1 MSQPPHRGSHLTTA
15 EAAAVLKIS
24 AATLKRWAQSG
35 LIPSERTEGGHR
47 RFRFEDVQALAEPG
61 HRSDDPVRRG
71 ADFVAGS
78 IDLPS
83 VQGWLLQARRELGS
97 WWAVAVPL
105 RGVVAELYRRR
116 EAGGL
121 GSVQLEVALDRL
133 RSALGR
139 CSDALSVALDAPA
152 LLVAAVPG
160 DPYLVAPAL
169 ILLAASEAGWR
180 AEWAGHPEVTE
191 LAEELRRRPVRAVIV
206 CGSVGSR
213 PEVMAGHASDL
224 EALAAGQPAGF
235 ALLGMGHWP
244 EPSARVAR
252 LGAVAEVRAWLE
264 ALPRGGGCAAV
275 EEAAADAHQAPPPEL
290 RWDPALALGHPT
302 VDAQHETLFLHA
314 GRFLAAVRRGQADA
328 AGMLAFIGDYA
339 QAHFRTE
346 ENLMLECGYPAER
359 EHRWEHEQ
367 FSRRLA
373 LLARSLEAGAT
384 PEALTALAQF
394 LAGWLRGH
402 VGGSDQLIGAHLRR
416 APTP

>member
-1 MSQPPHRGSHLTTA
+1 MSHPPHRGSDLTTA

-47 RFRFEDVQALAEPG
+47 RFRFEAVRALAEPG

-78 IDLPS
+78 CDLPS

-97 WWAVAVPL
+97 WWAVALPL

-139 CSDALSVALDAPA
+139 CSDALSVPLDAPA

-180 AEWAGHPEVTE
+180 ADWAGHPEVAD
-191 LAEELRRRPVRAVIV
+191 LAEELRRRPALAVIV
-206 CGSVGSR
+206 CGSLGAR
-213 PEVMAGHASDL
+213 PEVMASHAKGL
-224 EALAAGQPAGF
+224 EALAATQPAGF
-235 ALLGMGHWP
+235 AIMGTGHWP
-244 EPSARVAR
+244 EPSARLSR

-264 ALPRGGGCAAV
+264 PLRRGGASPDAGEAV
-275 EEAAADAHQAPPPEL
+275 AHAGAVPPPEL

-302 VDAQHETLFLHA
+302 VDAQHRTLFLHA

-346 ENLMLECGYPAER
+346 ENLMRECGYPSER
-359 EHRWEHEQ
+359 EHQWEHEQ

-373 LLARSLEAGAT
+373 LLARNLEAGPT
-384 PEALTALAQF
+384 PEALTALAHF
-394 LAGWLRGH
+394 LAEWLRGH
-402 VGGSDQLIGAHLRR
+402 VGGSDQRIGAHLRR
-416 APTP
+416 APAT